1 VAWERRERGG
11 SYFTR
16 SRRRNG
22 RVLREYVGTGPLAEI
37 IAATDHTRRELNKAE
52 REEEKDRQRRDREH
66 LEALA
71 APVEELSE
79 AAEIL
84 AHAHLV
90 DAGYHRRK
98 GEYRHARGE
107 R

>member
-1 VAWERRERGG
+1 VAWEGRKHGR
-11 SYFTR
+11 SSSTP
-16 SRRRNG
+16 SRRKNG
-22 RVLREYVGTGPLAEI
+22 CVLREYVGTGPFAEI
-37 IAATDHTRRELNKAE
+37 IAASDRTRRELRKAE

-90 DAGYHRRK
+90 DAGFHRRK
-98 GEYRHARGE
+98 GEYRRARGE

>member
-1 VAWERRERGG
+1 VGEKRTRRILLHPQPEEEWLR
-11 SYFTR
+11 TPR
-16 SRRRNG
+16 VRRDR
-22 RVLREYVGTGPLAEI
+22 PFAEI
-37 IAATDHTRRELNKAE
+37 IAASDRTRRELRKAE

-90 DAGYHRRK
+90 DAGFHRRK
-98 GEYRHARGE
+98 GEYRRARGE